1 MLRRLFILTIVASLS
16 VASTEA
22 QNYTPAVDSLLQ
34 KAEKDAAA
42 EKTASRFL
50 GDESMGR
57 FDAERTRIAPL
68 LSPSEK
74 GKDGGAATNED
85 DSSWKDD
92 ASVTNGQT
100 RILQSAERLYVFVSS
115 SIPLV
120 ALRAMATDLARLK
133 DPNVVIVLRGFVE
146 GAKLIGPTST
156 LVAKIITDDP
166 DCLTSGKSDCSMKPI
181 NIVIDP
187 LLFRRYGI
195 GRVPAVAFVQNVMV
209 KNTEASE
216 GIEENADSGDAWIVY
231 GDASIPYAIE
241 LLRRETDIPSLERL
255 SIALKQRRR

>member
-22 QNYTPAVDSLLQ
+22 QNYTPAIDSLLQ

-50 GDESMGR
+50 GDESIGR
-57 FDAERTRIAPL
+57 FDAERSRITPL
-68 LSPSEK
+68 LSQS
-74 GKDGGAATNED
+74 GIGRDGGVATNED
-85 DSSWKDD
+85 DS
-92 ASVTNGQT
+92 VTKGQT
-100 RILQSAERLYVFVSS
+100 RILQSSERLYVFVSS

-120 ALRAMATDLARLK
+120 ALRAMATDLTRLK

-156 LVAKIITDDP
+156 LVAKIIADDP
-166 DCLTSGKSDCSMKPI
+166 DCLASGKADCAMKPI
-181 NIVIDP
+181 NIEIDP

-195 GRVPAVAFVQNVMV
+195 DRVPAIAFVQNVMV

-216 GIEENADSGDAWIVY
+216 GIMENADSGDAWIVY
-231 GDASIPYAIE
+231 GDASIPYSIE
-241 LLRRETDIPSLERL
+241 LLRRETDIPSLQRL
-255 SIALKQRRR
+255 SNALEPHRR

>member
-1 MLRRLFILTIVASLS
+1 MLCRLFILIIVASLS
-16 VASTEA
+16 VTPTGA
-22 QNYTPAVDSLLQ
+22 QNYTPAIDRLLQ
-34 KAEKDAAA
+34 RAEKDASAD
-42 EKTASRFL
+42 KTARRFH
-50 GDESMGR
+50 DDDSSGR
-57 FDAERTRIAPL
+57 FDAESSRIATL
-68 LSPSEK
+68 LSKSDNGEVGAETTSEV
-74 GKDGGAATNED
+74 
-85 DSSWKDD
+85 DSSREDTS
-92 ASVTNGQT
+92 ANNGPT
-100 RILQSAERLYVFVSS
+100 RILQASERLYVFVSS

-133 DPNVVIVLRGFVE
+133 DPNVVIVLRGFVG

-166 DCLTSGKSDCSMKPI
+166 DCLTSGKSDFSMKPI

-195 GRVPAVAFVQNVMV
+195 ERVPAIAFVRNVIV

-231 GDASIPYAIE
+231 GDASIPYSIE

-255 SIALKQRRR
+255 SSALKPQSR